1 MACKRIEKMN
11 IDHTRHA
18 DKDMVIRNLAETYM
32 QLYINPDDTDAQ
44 DKYNHIVRMGEDPAN
59 KTLDHFAGN
68 DLDTDEYMDTPS
80 GQVRIITLHERSD
93 FVTFLK
99 IMAHKCKPVE
109 IPPTQGAS
117 MLDGVINWRR
127 IDAHKEVFLKESCE
141 AGNPKPNWNA
151 EFKRFTADKRNYLDA
166 LIVLSYGPYSNINA
180 SMLGFDDTSWLSY
193 SHTIR
198 LYHECT
204 HFICRRL
211 YPEKTDAIR
220 DELVADA
227 VGIYAAFKHFDIDM
241 ESLFLGI
248 TKDGYSY
255 GRLENYVDRDDFAS
269 EEEYMDSLNESARKT
284 YQTLLCI
291 QNEIET
297 HPVDA
302 PFELIPV
309 LEESKA
315 F

>member
-1 MACKRIEKMN
+1 MN
-11 IDHTRHA
+11 SDHVRNT

-32 QLYINPDDTDAQ
+32 QLYIDPDDTDAQ
-44 DKYNHIVRMGEDPAN
+44 DQYGNIVRRGADPLN
-59 KTLDHFAGN
+59 KNLDHFTGN

-80 GQVRIITLHERSD
+80 GKVRIITLHERSD
-93 FVTFLK
+93 FVTFLR

-127 IDAHKEVFLKESCE
+127 IDAHKEAFLTESSR
-141 AGNPKPNWNA
+141 AGNPDPDWNL

-166 LIVLSYGPYSNINA
+166 LIVLSYGPYSNIKA

-198 LYHECT
+198 IYHECT

-211 YPEKTDAIR
+211 YPERTDAIR

-227 VGIYAAFKHFDIDM
+227 VGIYAAFHHFDIDM

-255 GRLENYVDRDDFAS
+255 GRLENYVNRGDFAS
-269 EEEYMDSLNESARKT
+269 EKEYLDSLNELARKT
-284 YQTLLCI
+284 YQDLLCI
-291 QNEIET
+291 KNEIET

-302 PFELIPV
+302 PFELVPV